1 MRALLLLTT
10 ALLLVGC
17 QTTKAMVKGEE
28 PVTTVALAGRW
39 TIEDV
44 NGGGVIDNAALEIAF
59 EGGDAGSARVNGRAG
74 CNRFVGSWKQAGN
87 TVELGP
93 LATTRM
99 ACPPAL
105 MELEAKTVATLAAVR
120 SVSQDRSGA
129 VRLLAPDGRAL
140 TLRRATTTP

>member
-1 MRALLLLTT
+1 MRTLLLTT
-10 ALLLVGC
+10 AVLLAGC

-28 PVTTVALAGRW
+28 PVTTVALEGRW

-44 NGGGVIDNAALEIAF
+44 NGGGVIDNAAMEIAF
-59 EGGDAGSARVNGRAG
+59 EGGDAGTSRVAGRAG
-74 CNRFVGSWKQAGN
+74 CNRFTGAWKQAGN
-87 TVELGP
+87 AIELGP

-105 MELEAKTVATLAAVR
+105 MELEAKTLATLAAVR
-120 SVSQDRSGA
+120 TISQDRTGA

-140 TLRRATTTP
+140 RLRRADR

>member
-10 ALLLVGC
+10 LALAGC

-28 PVTTVALAGRW
+28 RPATVALEGRW

-44 NGGGVIDNAALEIAF
+44 NGGGVIDNAPMEIAF
-59 EGGDAGSARVNGRAG
+59 EGGDAGTSRVSGRAG
-74 CNRFVGSWKQAGN
+74 CNRFTGPWLQTGN
-87 TVELGP
+87 QLWLGP

-105 MELEAKTVATLAAVR
+105 MELEAKTLATLAAVR
-120 SVSQDRSGA
+120 NVSQDRSVA

-140 TLRRATTTP
+140 SLRRATTTP